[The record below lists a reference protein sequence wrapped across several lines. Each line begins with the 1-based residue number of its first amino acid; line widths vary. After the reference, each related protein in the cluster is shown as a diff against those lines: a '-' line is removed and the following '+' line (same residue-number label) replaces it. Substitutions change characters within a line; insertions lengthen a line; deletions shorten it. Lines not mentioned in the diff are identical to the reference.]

1 MIKKI
6 EHFWKGL
13 SHDKSKISALPPD
26 QYGDR
31 FYHFIQ
37 GITMSAEEAKRERAR
52 RDQELLAQAQK
63 QEKSR
68 QSTIPPMPMHQ
79 PPAPPVGIQP
89 NGRNSL
95 KGAPEGQIPER
106 TIKTSATVPGAR
118 DSQHEAILPVVEEAG
133 ESSRDDT
140 ERWVQGTPWENTP
153 EPSRAP
159 PPTPPPHDYLKPDS
173 SDSGYGD
180 NSNGTVSRDNSLK
193 VARPISRGSL
203 HKNLPPLPKEEKAQQ
218 GGLRMVM

>member
-13 SHDKSKISALPPD
+13 SNDKSKISALPPD

-52 RDQELLAQAQK
+52 RDQEMLAQAQK
-63 QEKSR
+63 QERSR

-79 PPAPPVGIQP
+79 PPPPPIGIHS
-89 NGRNSL
+89 NGRT
-95 KGAPEGQIPER
+95 PEAQIPER
-106 TIKTSATVPGAR
+106 TLKTTAMPGAR
-118 DSQHEAILPVVEEAG
+118 DSQHEAVLPVVEEAG

-140 ERWVQGTPWENTP
+140 ERWIQGTSWNNMA

-159 PPTPPPHDYLKPDS
+159 PPTPPPHDQTYLKPDS

-193 VARPISRGSL
+193 VARPTSRGSL
-203 HKNLPPLPKEEKAQQ
+203 NKHLPPLPKKENSQQ
-218 GGLRMVM
+218 PGGIRMVL